1 MRVLAII
8 PARKG
13 SKGVKNKNFLK
24 IGKLTLLERSC
35 IFSKKLSFVQK
46 TIVSSDSNIA
56 EKTCKKYN
64 IIFSKRPKKFAKD
77 NSLMIDLIKFEIK
90 KNAKFTHFLILQP
103 TCPFR
108 NIKHFLDAY
117 KKLKKNEIDTAITV
131 SKLDNHPSRMIVKK
145 GKFFKPYDKA
155 FNFKNRQNL
164 EEIFIR
170 SGSMYFFAIKNINKY
185 NSIFGKKVFGYE
197 VKNKYSINIDTK
209 KDLKLA
215 KLYI

>member
-24 IGKLTLLERSC
+24 IGKHTLLEHSC
-35 IFSKKLSFVQK
+35 IFAKKLSFIEK
-46 TIVSSDSNIA
+46 IIISSDSVLAKSSAQKFNIF
-56 EKTCKKYN
+56 
-64 IIFSKRPKKFAKD
+64 FSKRPKNLARD
-77 NSLMIDLIKFEIK
+77 NSLMIDLIRFEIK
-90 KNAKFTHFLILQP
+90 RNTKFTHILILQP

-108 NIKHFLDAY
+108 KISNFLNAY
-117 KKLKKNEIDTAITV
+117 KKLNKNEIDTAITV
-131 SKLDNHPSRMIVKK
+131 SKLKNHPSRMVVKK

-164 EEIFIR
+164 VEIFIR
-170 SGSMYFFAIKNINKY
+170 SGSMYFFSIKNIKKY

-215 KLYI
+215 KLNI

>member
-1 MRVLAII
+1 MKVLAII

-24 IGKLTLLERSC
+24 IGKYTLLEHSC
-35 IFSKKLSFVQK
+35 IFSKKLNFVDK
-46 TIVSSDSNIA
+46 TIVSSDSNVAKNTA
-56 EKTCKKYN
+56 EKFKIY
-64 IIFSKRPKKFAKD
+64 FSKRPKKLSQD

-90 KNAKFTHFLILQP
+90 KNEKFTHVLILQP

-108 NIKHFLDAY
+108 KIQQFIDAY
-117 KKLKKNEIDTAITV
+117 KKFKKNKIETAVTV
-131 SKLDNHPSRMIVKK
+131 HKLDNHPSRMIVRD
-145 GKFFKPYDKA
+145 GAFFKPYDEN

-164 EEIFIR
+164 QNVFLR
-170 SGSMYFFAIKNINKY
+170 TGSMYFFKIQNIKKY
-185 NSIFGKKVFGYE
+185 NSVFGKKVFGYE

-215 KLYI
+215 KLA